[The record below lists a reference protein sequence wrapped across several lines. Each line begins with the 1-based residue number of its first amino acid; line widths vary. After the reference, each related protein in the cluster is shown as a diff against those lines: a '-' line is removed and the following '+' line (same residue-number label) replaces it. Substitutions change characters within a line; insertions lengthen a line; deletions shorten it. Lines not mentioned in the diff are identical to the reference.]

1 MFKKSKKLL
10 ALLTAS
16 VLSLTLIT
24 GCSSSNEEAKVELPK
39 KINITYVKA
48 PLNVASI
55 LEKNDALFA
64 KEYEKDN
71 IKVNWQELTTGPEQT
86 QALVAGEIDFCHA
99 LGGTS
104 ALIAASNG
112 VNLKIIGT
120 YSKSP
125 KGFMIVTNND
135 SIKSAKDLKGKKIAG
150 PKGTILHQVLIS
162 ALKEENMTIDDVEF
176 IDMTIPDASAALEGK
191 SVDCALVAGPAAL
204 QSLNAGNTKV
214 VDGEGLVDGIIVI
227 AVNGEFAEKYPQ
239 LVERFMK
246 VHEETL
252 KYMEDN
258 HDEMVSK
265 VAKEVGLSEE
275 ETEELYTWYDFDPAI
290 GKDEMQALK
299 DTQKFLIDNK
309 MQQTE
314 VNVEDLILKINK

>member
-1 MFKKSKKLL
+1 MFKKPKKLL

-24 GCSSSNEEAKVELPK
+24 GCSSNNEEAELPK
-39 KINITYVKA
+39 EINITYVKS
-48 PLNVASI
+48 PLNVPSI
-55 LEKNDALFA
+55 LEKNDELFA

-71 IKVNWQELTTGPEQT
+71 IKVNWSELTTGPEQT
-86 QALVAGEIDFCHA
+86 QALAAGEIDFCHA

-104 ALIAASNG
+104 ALIAASND

-150 PKGTILHQVLIS
+150 PKGTILHQILIA
-162 ALKEENMTIDDVEF
+162 ALKEEKMTIDDVEF

-204 QSLNAGNTKV
+204 QSLNAGNKKV

-246 VHEETL
+246 VHEDTL

-258 HDEMVSK
+258 HDEMISK

-275 ETEELYTWYDFDPAI
+275 ETEELYKWYNFNPKIDD
-290 GKDEMQALK
+290 DEIQALK

-309 MQQTE
+309 MQEKE
-314 VNVEDLILKINK
+314 VKVEDLILQVNK

>member
-1 MFKKSKKLL
+1 MFNKYKKML
-10 ALLTAS
+10 ALITSS

-24 GCSSSNEEAKVELPK
+24 GCSSSDEESDAQLPEE
-39 KINITYVKA
+39 INITYVKA
-48 PLNVASI
+48 PLNVPSI
-55 LEKNDALFA
+55 LEKNDELFA
-64 KEYEKDN
+64 KEYENDN
-71 IKVNWQELTTGPEQT
+71 INVNWSELTTGPEQT
-86 QALVAGEIDFCHA
+86 QALAAGEIDFCHA

-104 ALIAASNG
+104 ALIAASND

-150 PKGTILHQVLIS
+150 PKGTILHQILIS
-162 ALKEENMTIDDVEF
+162 ALKSENMTVDDVEF

-191 SVDCALVAGPAAL
+191 SVDCALVAGPSAL

-246 VHEETL
+246 VHEDTL

-258 HDEMVSK
+258 HDEMISK

-275 ETEELYTWYDFDPAI
+275 ETEKLYKWYNFDTEI
-290 GKDEMQALK
+290 GDDEIQALK
-299 DTQKFLIDNK
+299 DTQEFLIDNK
-309 MQQTE
+309 MQENE
-314 VNVEDLILKINK
+314 VIVEDLILK

>member
-24 GCSSSNEEAKVELPK
+24 GCSSNNKEAQLPK
-39 KINITYVKA
+39 EINITYVKS
-48 PLNVASI
+48 PLNVPSI
-55 LEKNDALFA
+55 LEKNDELFA

-71 IKVNWQELTTGPEQT
+71 IKVNWSELTTGPEQT
-86 QALVAGEIDFCHA
+86 QALAAGEIDFCHA

-104 ALIAASNG
+104 ALIAASND

-120 YSKSP
+120 YSRSP

-150 PKGTILHQVLIS
+150 PKGTILHQILIA

-204 QSLNAGNTKV
+204 QSLNAGNKKV

-246 VHEETL
+246 VHEDTL

-258 HDEMVSK
+258 HDEMISK

-275 ETEELYTWYDFDPAI
+275 ETEELYKWYNFNPEIDDNEI
-290 GKDEMQALK
+290 QALK

-309 MQQTE
+309 MQEKE
-314 VNVEDLILKINK
+314 VKVEDLILQVNK